1 MSDGPDDIA
10 DLAVGAITT
19 SAAPMGE
26 GGGGGGGVDTS
37 GLEAAPTPG
46 GVMTE
51 LAPTSSDSAQN
62 LYSEHNIDAL
72 AFANN
77 PTINSY
83 AVELKTEQMFEGQDD
98 PHSEDLRSG
107 SKTEEKDKKNRER
120 AEALA
125 EHFERMEAMQERQRE
140 WMERDHQVG
149 GMHMSGRDL
158 EGFLRVMGDPKK
170 REQIAQKL
178 REQGMSD
185 NDVKKAEK
193 EAQEFSRLKQLEKTR
208 DLTDEEKKRLEEI
221 NNSKEFQK
229 FSETY
234 AKENGITYS
243 NQSNKHLEQ
252 STKSAAANVSE
263 NGSLSFSNSTTLSE
277 EQEREAQK
285 TITEARGFVTSASIK
300 DVSPKLASTPEL
312 TAAFT
317 QSNVVQLASKATPS
331 SDFEDSL
338 SEEPSPKKPTQV
350 AKVQDS
356 FSASL

>member
-10 DLAVGAITT
+10 DLSVGATT
-19 SAAPMGE
+19 SSAAPSGASGGE
-26 GGGGGGGVDTS
+26 GIDTS

-46 GVMTE
+46 E
-51 LAPTSSDSAQN
+51 LMIEQAPTSSDSSQR
-62 LYSEHNIDAL
+62 LYEQFNSDAL
-72 AFANN
+72 ASSND

-83 AVELKTEQMFEGQDD
+83 SVELKTAQIFAGQDD
-98 PHSEDLRSG
+98 PHSDGVREG
-107 SKTEEKDKKNRER
+107 SKGEEKEKKSRER
-120 AEALA
+120 AEEIA
-125 EHFERMEAMQERQRE
+125 EHFERMEAIQARQKE
-140 WMERDHQVG
+140 WMEREHEVG
-149 GMHMSGRDL
+149 GLRMNGRDL
-158 EGFLRVMGDPKK
+158 EAFLRVVGDPKK
-170 REQIAQKL
+170 REQVAQKL

-185 NDVKKAEK
+185 KDVKKAEK
-193 EAQEFSRLKQLEKTR
+193 EAQEFARLKQIEKMR

-243 NQSNKHLEQ
+243 NQNNKHLEQ

-285 TITEARGFVTSASIK
+285 TITEARGFVTAASIK

>member
-19 SAAPMGE
+19 SAAPTGE
-26 GGGGGGGVDTS
+26 SGGGGDGVDTS

-46 GVMTE
+46 EVMTE

-62 LYSEHNIDAL
+62 LYSEFNIDAL

-229 FSETY
+229 FSETVV
-234 AKENGITYS
+234 KERGMTYS
-243 NQSNKHLEQ
+243 AQNNQSLEENRDG
-252 STKSAAANVSE
+252 KSAIKKYEGAEAYANTQLNATPSQATLNQISTSKGFGAAADVKE
-263 NGSLSFSNSTTLSE
+263 
-277 EQEREAQK
+277 
-285 TITEARGFVTSASIK
+285 
-300 DVSPKLASTPEL
+300 VSPQLAKAPEL
-312 TAAFT
+312 TQAFT
-317 QSNVVQLASKATPS
+317 QSNVVQLASKTSPT

-338 SEEPSPKKPTQV
+338 DEKPTPKKPTQV